1 MDADKTLYSHIG
13 KGLGQELSD
22 LISLL
27 STHLVV
33 VVVLL
38 LILLVGSTSSKN
50 PKAPSFQLRSG

>member
-33 VVVLL
+33 VVLL